1 MVQGHWVKAARE
13 ERESGRNLSGQ
24 NAAKRDEDDFSRG
37 FYSVIL
43 LIVCVTEFFSFGKNI
58 QNTKPALRTTF
69 IEFKVHGGNVKSF
82 FF

>member
-24 NAAKRDEDDFSRG
+24 NVAKRDEDDFSRG

-43 LIVCVTEFFSFGKNI
+43 LIVCVTKFFSSGKNI
-58 QNTKPALRTTF
+58 QNTKPALCSTF
-69 IEFKVHGGNVKSF
+69 VEFKVHGGNVKSF